1 MMDKTPLERDIE
13 NREMAGT
20 PGIIKLLILILS
32 AGLVVVTLYTFFLK
46 QELERKD
53 QKIIIL
59 QEEFQNE
66 KTLLL
71 GEIKEL
77 RTRLNVDIKDENQ
90 DSR

>member
-20 PGIIKLLILILS
+20 PGTIKLLILILS